1 GTGFGG
7 GLPVTAVCDRYGD
20 TYSVSMRLWGGE
32 VTTGPGGQ
40 VRYQVEDRTAV
51 EAGVCSCTN
60 GTVDGWSDDCRRDEC
75 PYRAEFVGEE
85 NIKAWNPI
93 SAPEI
98 AVKRY
103 VPSEGFQPLY
113 PVYCGDPWDP
123 CDADRVSARENQL
136 VFGRKMPFTR
146 DPARNA
152 HRFTWAWPEARQF
165 PMMTALPLPYG
176 SPGRTTRI
184 RASWPNF
191 GESYLP
197 PFYDTQVT
205 YSRAVPVG
213 ASSGNCLGEIY
224 LGPAFIVDRIPGQV
238 DLLPDDRS
246 RTARLPGGWLLG
258 ETLAEGRPL
267 LYRLAP
273 GTLHVEAV
281 QELGLPS
288 GVDLLSAPVS
298 SHVGLLPAGLLGAEG
313 KAMTLA
319 LALYAPGEPAPP
331 QPPDPPTHEEPP
343 SPASP
348 ARLLLGSLES
358 GLVVALTDVA
368 ERTGAPTPWLDEAQV
383 VLLPGRGQVLLVGRD
398 PSGASAPVAYRLRL
412 EEGAWSGP
420 HALAGLGNRQGFS
433 IVRDA
438 FGDRL
443 LVFGGRLLGGPVTG
457 GPGTGDPDT
466 GGPSTSV
473 ADSADLFAL
482 DPDTLIARRLPFDAL
497 EGAARSR
504 AGLFLHGEGRQL
516 FVVGGE
522 RSGSPLATGFVI
534 DLLRGSAAA
543 LDLAAGPG
551 ALADPFVYF
560 DDREG
565 RLWVADL
572 VGASISNGLT
582 LWALGEDGLWQ
593 AARTSVGVEASSF
606 PAQGSYLAGRASV
619 YFVEAA
625 ASADWPG
632 QVFVASLVSSGAQ
645 LRLSAQSAT
654 ADLLCESTGQ
664 DTDLE
669 QAAFACLPGSS
680 CRLALSLGTTDEW
693 TGAAVPFTL
702 DVRKAALGPA
712 ESRLLPVPA
721 TDLVLHRG
729 SLVVTSPLGL
739 GLMDAATLDWT
750 GLATGPGMVAAQAVT
765 TCGSYHCVARLG
777 SEGLKVL
784 DLSDPASPEV
794 KGGALTPG
802 LGWDVA
808 ASGARVF
815 VAHGVLGVGI
825 YELGP
830 GGQVFWQQ
838 TLFGG

>member
-1 GTGFGG
+1 
-7 GLPVTAVCDRYGD
+7 
-20 TYSVSMRLWGGE
+20 
-32 VTTGPGGQ
+32 
-40 VRYQVEDRTAV
+40 
-51 EAGVCSCTN
+51 
-60 GTVDGWSDDCRRDEC
+60 
-75 PYRAEFVGEE
+75 
-85 NIKAWNPI
+85 
-93 SAPEI
+93 
-98 AVKRY
+98 
-103 VPSEGFQPLY
+103 
-113 PVYCGDPWDP
+113 
-123 CDADRVSARENQL
+123 
-136 VFGRKMPFTR
+136 
-146 DPARNA
+146 
-152 HRFTWAWPEARQF
+152 
-165 PMMTALPLPYG
+165 
-176 SPGRTTRI
+176 
-184 RASWPNF
+184 
-191 GESYLP
+191 
-197 PFYDTQVT
+197 
-205 YSRAVPVG
+205 
-213 ASSGNCLGEIY
+213 
-224 LGPAFIVDRIPGQV
+224 
-238 DLLPDDRS
+238 
-246 RTARLPGGWLLG
+246 
-258 ETLAEGRPL
+258 
-267 LYRLAP
+267 
-273 GTLHVEAV
+273 
-281 QELGLPS
+281 
-288 GVDLLSAPVS
+288 
-298 SHVGLLPAGLLGAEG
+298 
-313 KAMTLA
+313 
-319 LALYAPGEPAPP
+319 
-331 QPPDPPTHEEPP
+331 
-343 SPASP
+343 
-348 ARLLLGSLES
+348 
-358 GLVVALTDVA
+358 
-368 ERTGAPTPWLDEAQV
+368 
-383 VLLPGRGQVLLVGRD
+383 VLLVGRD

-443 LVFGGRLLGGPVTG
+443 IVFGGRLLGGPVTG
-457 GPGTGDPDT
+457 GPVTGDPGTGDPDT
-466 GGPSTSV
+466 GDPSSGV

-504 AGLFLHGEGRQL
+504 AGLYLHGEGRQL

-522 RSGSPLATGFVI
+522 RSGTPLATGFVI
-534 DLLRGSAAA
+534 DLLRRSAAA

-572 VGASISNGLT
+572 VGASISDGLT
-582 LWALGEDGLWQ
+582 LWALDEEGLWQ

-669 QAAFACLPGSS
+669 QAAFLCPPGSS
-680 CRLALSLGTTDEW
+680 CRLALSLGATDEW

-702 DVRKAALGPA
+702 DVREAALGPA

-721 TDLVLHRG
+721 TDLSLFED

-750 GLATGPGMVAAQAVT
+750 GLATGPEMVAAQAVS

-777 SEGLKVL
+777 PQGLKVL

-794 KGGALTPG
+794 KGGALTLG

-838 TLFGG
+838 TLFGGGIVKSVAARGKVLAAARQDGKIQLYRLGEGVTAAASLRAPGPIERVRFVGGLLWVLSKKHDRVDVYLVEDADTPTHLGSFTRDAALAFRRVWRGPRAYSFSGPTLEVRRAEPVLP